1 MEICIKDIMIKQFSV
16 QYCFYFKSYDK
27 LKIFEVIGF
36 YIIGQGQYIMKGIKE
51 NIFVQWGE

>member
-1 MEICIKDIMIKQFSV
+1 MEVFIKDIMIKQFSV

-36 YIIGQGQYIMKGIKE
+36 YIIGQGSIL
-51 NIFVQWGE
+51 